1 MVNIGFF
8 FNKKKDGAFL
18 FFWKSLLHTEV
29 LNWTLFWKIW
39 KFDLIFNASIMCK
52 NVPEAKGN
60 EICYGKSGMVLMCIL
75 NFPSKISNYLFLF
88 NFRYHQEHC
97 SIELFCQSQLHPI
110 SCGFWLWSK
119 KIRAS
124 PCQHWSQESL

>member
-1 MVNIGFF
+1 M
-8 FNKKKDGAFL
+8 AFSSIRKRMEPFL
-18 FFWKSLLHTEV
+18 SFWKNSSPHRSSKLNLVLKNLEVWSHFQCLNNVQKCAWSSRKWDLL
-29 LNWTLFWKIW
+29 WKVW
-39 KFDLIFNASIMCK
+39 NGLDVHSEL
-52 NVPEAKGN
+52 
-60 EICYGKSGMVLMCIL
+60 
-75 NFPSKISNYLFLF
+75 PSKISNYLFLF